1 MPWSE
6 VSVKDLRQ
14 EFVVLA
20 RGDGANVRR
29 LCQRFGIS
37 RTTGY
42 KWLARYDAQGEA
54 GLADRSR
61 RPHHSPG
68 RTSEVVEAAVLAVRT
83 DHPSWGGRK
92 IRTRLH
98 TQGHADV
105 PAPSTITAIL
115 DRHGALVR
123 DPAGPPAAWQRFE
136 QAVPNALWQMD
147 FKGHFALASGR
158 CHPLTILDDHSR
170 YALGLVACG
179 NERTETVQAA
189 LTRVFRHYGLP
200 ATMITD
206 NGAPWGSSDRAFPF
220 TTLSAWLIRLGIR
233 VAHARP
239 HHPQTLGKDE
249 RFHRTLKAEVVAGRI
264 FPDLAHCQ
272 RRFDA
277 WRTTYNLERPHEA
290 LGMAVPAQRYQPS
303 ARAFPEGLP
312 RIDYGDGA
320 MVRKVQAGGV
330 IEFRGQRYRI
340 GVAFRGFPVA
350 LRPTPEDGGYDVVFC
365 HQTVA
370 CLNLRE
376 TP

>member
-6 VSVKDLRQ
+6 VSVMDLRK

-20 RGDGANVRR
+20 RADGANVRV
-29 LCQRFGIS
+29 LCRRFGIS

-42 KWLARYDAQGEA
+42 KWLARYAAEGEA
-54 GLADRSR
+54 GLWDRSR
-61 RPHHSPG
+61 RPHRSPR
-68 RTSEVVEAAVLAVRT
+68 RTAETVEAAVLDVRAV
-83 DHPSWGGRK
+83 HPTWGGRK
-92 IRTRLH
+92 IRETLCRR
-98 TQGHADV
+98 GPPSV

-115 DRHGALVR
+115 GRHGALAR

-170 YALGLVACG
+170 YALGLVACS
-179 NERTETVQAA
+179 NERTATVTAA

-206 NGAPWGSSDRAFPF
+206 NGAPWGSADRAFPF
-220 TTLSAWLIRLGIR
+220 TALSAWLIRLGIR
-233 VAHARP
+233 VAHSRP

-249 RFHRTLKAEVVAGRI
+249 RFHRTLKAEAVAGRT

-312 RIDYGDGA
+312 PIDYGDGA
-320 MVRKVQAGGV
+320 IVRKVQAKGE
-330 IEFRGQRYRI
+330 IYFRGQPYLV
-340 GVAFRGFPVA
+340 GAAFHGFPVA
-350 LRPTPEDGGYDVVFC
+350 LRPTSEEGRYDVVFC

-370 CLNLRE
+370 SLDLRE
-376 TP
+376 AR